1 MHRIVNKKA
10 RHDYHI
16 LETVEAGVVLSGQ
29 EVKSIRGGRVDMGDA
44 FARIQNG
51 QVYLKNVYIYPYMN
65 QVIKDYDPKHD
76 RKLLLHKNQI
86 SSLIGKVSKSAVTL
100 IPLSLYEK
108 HNFIKVE
115 IALAASKKKFDKRK
129 AIKAKD
135 EQRRLSQELKN
146 F

>member
-1 MHRIVNKKA
+1 MRIFNKKA
-10 RHDYHI
+10 RHDFHI
-16 LETVEAGVVLSGQ
+16 LETVEAGVVLTGM
-29 EVKSIRGGRVDMGDA
+29 EVKSLRAGRVDMGDS

-51 QVYLKNVYIYPYMN
+51 QVYLKNVYIYPYQD
-65 QVIKDYDPKHD
+65 QVKEYDPRHD
-76 RKLLLHKNQI
+76 RRLLLHKKQI
-86 SSLIGKVSKSAVTL
+86 SQLIGKVSKSAVTL
-100 IPLSLYEK
+100 IPLSFYEK

-115 IALAASKKKFDKRK
+115 LALAASKKKFDKRK